1 MGVHLTI
8 LCENTVE
15 RVHPAGLLGEHG
27 FACYLQTDQ
36 GNYLFDTGGGQ
47 TLLANSEKLQ
57 IDLRQIDGIIL
68 SHGHLDHTGGLRQ
81 VLNGSGNTPIYAHP
95 DLFVPRHSS
104 NGSQLREIGI
114 PWSKEELEELGADFR
129 LDSAPQQIAR
139 GITLSGEVPRA
150 NRFETGDPNLVTVD
164 SKGAQAVDP
173 LADDFSLFIDSP
185 KGLIIL
191 LGCAH
196 AGLLNIIEHARKVTG
211 QDRIHLLLGGT
222 HLKFSSQEQL
232 TATLDRLEELAIDR
246 IGGSHCTGLQQ
257 AQQLAARFGER
268 FFNATVGKE
277 ISVE

>member
-15 RVHPAGLLGEHG
+15 RVHPTGLLGEHG

-47 TLLANSEKLQ
+47 TLLANSERLQ
-57 IDLRQIDGIIL
+57 IDLQQLDGIIL
-68 SHGHLDHTGGLRQ
+68 SHGHLDHTGGLQQ
-81 VLNGSGNTPIYAHP
+81 VLAPLERVPVYAHP
-95 DLFVPRHSS
+95 ALFTRRHSS
-104 NGSQLREIGI
+104 NGNQLREIGI
-114 PWSKEELEELGADFR
+114 PWSKEQLEALGADFR
-129 LDSAPQQIAR
+129 LDSTPQQIAP
-139 GITLSGEVPRA
+139 GITLSGEIPRA
-150 NRFETGDPNLVTVD
+150 NRFETGDPKLVTID
-164 SKGAQAVDP
+164 SNGAQSVDP

-196 AGLLNIIEHARKVTG
+196 AGILNIIEHARKVTG
-211 QDRIHLLLGGT
+211 QDHIHLILGGT
-222 HLKFSSQEQL
+222 HLKFSGQEQV
-232 TATLDRLEELAIDR
+232 TATLDRLDELAIDR
-246 IGGSHCTGLQQ
+246 IGVSHCTGLQQ

-277 ISVE
+277 IYVE